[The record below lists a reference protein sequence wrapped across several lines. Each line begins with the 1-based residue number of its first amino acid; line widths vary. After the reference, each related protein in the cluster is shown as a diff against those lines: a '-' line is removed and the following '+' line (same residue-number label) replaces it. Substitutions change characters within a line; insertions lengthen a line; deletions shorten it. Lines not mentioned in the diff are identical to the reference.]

1 MPVFN
6 DNVHYVSLMCS
17 RQPPRKRE
25 KFLERSK
32 LNMKLDPATN
42 KNLVVLEGDDEVI
55 CCVRPE
61 SGVAYAT
68 KQIKQVKEK
77 HFGKRVS
84 VVGVD
89 ENVVSISQKTSTDGY
104 YFDGLH

>member
-77 HFGKRVS
+77 L
-84 VVGVD
+84 
-89 ENVVSISQKTSTDGY
+89 
-104 YFDGLH
+104 GLD